1 MRSLFEVRV
10 HTNSRRLAES
20 EIDSASSMDRVPR
33 PLRARWSLVTRFLL
47 VSLLATSCA
56 MPRDN
61 TTFSLSQRTGATQEE
76 VFASSK
82 DLRVAGIVSEAL
94 GFANNGR
101 LIVAEARLRQARY
114 LEPANERIAFNLAV
128 IINQTGQSEE
138 ARGIVESLLMKEPR
152 NPTYLQALADILESE
167 GDHERAKTKLKESF
181 SIFTS
186 AGNTARAS
194 LVARS
199 ISNIAFGMGNEQE
212 ALCYSYEALSLSPTP
227 AQVSAHAR
235 LLVGLNLFREAIEFI
250 RSRRALASEPGAF
263 HALAMAS
270 FAEGDF
276 KGALEA
282 EDNAAGRL
290 GQAPQ
295 LSQEINAAWWL
306 MRTRLSREGGGSE
319 QNEES
324 EEKMA
329 ELKEDAIQFADRQP
343 YELVMWPAALRREL
357 VTETALP

>member
-1 MRSLFEVRV
+1 MSF
-10 HTNSRRLAES
+10 
-20 EIDSASSMDRVPR
+20 
-33 PLRARWSLVTRFLL
+33 
-47 VSLLATSCA
+47 LATSCA

-61 TTFSLSQRTGATQEE
+61 TTFSLSRRTGAAEEE

-101 LIVAEARLRQARY
+101 LLNAEARLRQALY
-114 LEPANERIAFNLAV
+114 LEPANDRIAFNLAV

-138 ARGIVESLLMKEPR
+138 ARGILESLLKREPR
-152 NPTYLQALADILESE
+152 NPTYLQAMADIMESQGKHE
-167 GDHERAKTKLKESF
+167 GAKTKLKESF
-181 SIFTS
+181 AIFTS
-186 AGNTARAS
+186 AGNAARAS

-235 LLVGLNLFREAIEFI
+235 LLVGLNLFGEAIQFI
-250 RSRRALASEPGAF
+250 RSRKALASEPGAF

-290 GQAPQ
+290 DQAPQ
-295 LSQEINAAWWL
+295 LSQEVNTAWWL
-306 MRTRLSREGGGSE
+306 MRTRLSREDKGSE
-319 QNEES
+319 VNEES

-329 ELKEDAIQFADRQP
+329 ELKEAAIQFAERQP

-357 VTETALP
+357 VTETSLP

>member
-1 MRSLFEVRV
+1 MWR
-10 HTNSRRLAES
+10 
-20 EIDSASSMDRVPR
+20 
-33 PLRARWSLVTRFLL
+33 LL
-47 VSLLATSCA
+47 VVCLLATSCA

-61 TTFSLSQRTGATQEE
+61 TTFSLSQRTGAAEEE

-101 LIVAEARLRQARY
+101 LINAEARLRQALY
-114 LEPANERIAFNLAV
+114 LEPANDRIAFNLAV

-138 ARGIVESLLMKEPR
+138 ARGIVESLLIKEPR
-152 NPTYLQALADILESE
+152 NPTYLQAFADILESQ

-186 AGNTARAS
+186 AGNAARAS

-235 LLVGLNLFREAIEFI
+235 LLVGLNLFHEAIEFI
-250 RSRRALASEPGAF
+250 RSRKALASEPGAF
-263 HALAMAS
+263 HALAMAL

-295 LSQEINAAWWL
+295 LSQEINTAWWL
-306 MRTRLSREGGGSE
+306 MRIRVSREGGSSE
-319 QNEES
+319 ENGES

-329 ELKEDAIQFADRQP
+329 ELKEDAIQFADRPP
-343 YELVMWPAALRREL
+343 YEVVVWPAALRREL
-357 VTETALP
+357 VTETALH

>member
-1 MRSLFEVRV
+1 
-10 HTNSRRLAES
+10 
-20 EIDSASSMDRVPR
+20 MDRVPR
-33 PLRARWSLVTRFLL
+33 LLWRSWILVPRLLL

-56 MPRDN
+56 LPRDN
-61 TTFSLSQRTGATQEE
+61 TTFSLSQRTGAAEE
-76 VFASSK
+76 AVFASSK
-82 DLRVAGIVSEAL
+82 DLRVAGLVSEAI

-101 LIVAEARLRQARY
+101 LLNAEARLRQALY
-114 LEPANERIAFNLAV
+114 LEPANDRIAFNLAV
-128 IINQTGQSEE
+128 IINQMGQSDE
-138 ARGIVESLLMKEPR
+138 ARGIMDSLLMKEPR
-152 NPTYLQALADILESE
+152 NPTYLQALADILESQGE
-167 GDHERAKTKLKESF
+167 HERAKTKLKESF

-186 AGNTARAS
+186 AGNRARAS

-250 RSRRALASEPGAF
+250 RSRKALASEPGAF

-295 LSQEINAAWWL
+295 LSQEINTAWWL
-306 MRTRLSREGGGSE
+306 MRTRVSREGGVSE
-319 QNEES
+319 GNEES

-329 ELKEDAIQFADRQP
+329 EFKEDAIQFADRQP

-357 VTETALP
+357 VTETSTDEG